1 MYSFYGGG
9 EGLARELTV
18 ATKSRTL
25 AARMPNFKSDANRR
39 SKSVVFGLVVGVT
52 RSSRSEAMFNLP
64 SSQCIPE
71 MVDAP

>member
-39 SKSVVFGLVVGVT
+39 SKSVVFGLVVGV
-52 RSSRSEAMFNLP
+52 SSRSEAMFNLP

>member
-1 MYSFYGGG
+1 MYSSDGGG

-25 AARMPNFKSDANRR
+25 AARMPNFESNANRR
-39 SKSVVFGLVVGVT
+39 SKSVVLGLVVGV
-52 RSSRSEAMFNLP
+52 SSRSEAMFNLP

-71 MVDAP
+71 MADAP